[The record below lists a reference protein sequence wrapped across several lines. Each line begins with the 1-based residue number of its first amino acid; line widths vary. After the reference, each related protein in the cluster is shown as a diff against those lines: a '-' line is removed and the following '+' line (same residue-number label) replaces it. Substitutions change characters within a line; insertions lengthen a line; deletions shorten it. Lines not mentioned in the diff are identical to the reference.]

1 MEEENY
7 EEYGEEA
14 DEADE
19 EEDYDGYANV
29 PTQKQKDD
37 LFSLFG
43 KVWRAKDSSKVANLS
58 NQELG
63 MLPMSVRANQY
74 LALLGKTFKHKDLEN
89 FFQAQAEIITSTSAS
104 KKGWFTE
111 LFVSQ
116 KKFTSKS
123 SSRTT
128 SLPEK
133 KSKWNLYNKNK
144 QQLPQV

>member
-1 MEEENY
+1 MEEEY
-7 EEYGEEA
+7 Y
-14 DEADE
+14 E
-19 EEDYDGYANV
+19 EEDEDDGDYGGVANV
-29 PTQKQKDD
+29 PTQQEKDD

-43 KVWRAKDSSKVANLS
+43 KVWRALDSSKVANLN

-63 MLPMSVRANQY
+63 MLPMSVRDNKY
-74 LALLGKTFKHKDLEN
+74 LKLLGETFGHKDLAK
-89 FFQAQAEIITSTSAS
+89 FFGARAEIINSTSAS

-123 SSRTT
+123 SSRTM

-144 QQLPQV
+144 HQQLPQV